1 MRGRAVGV
9 AVVCHQP
16 LDRDAVGTVEADGAA
31 QEADRRD
38 RPFIAQ
44 DLDVGKAGG
53 VVDADVDELP
63 ATAAGRVPAAG
74 VGAVTE
80 AALDRAQLLDVD
92 VDQLARSGALIAVRR
107 LGRLEPAELAQADS
121 GQDP

>member
-1 MRGRAVGV
+1 MASS
-9 AVVCHQP
+9 
-16 LDRDAVGTVEADGAA
+16 T
-31 QEADRRD
+31 
-38 RPFIAQ
+38 
-44 DLDVGKAGG
+44 K
-53 VVDADVDELP
+53 DVDELP
-63 ATAAGRVPAAG
+63 ATAAGRVPAAA

-80 AALDRAQLLDVD
+80 AALDRAQLLDLD